1 MKNIRLVRTSQARL
15 ERFAVLR
22 SPKIAQESE
31 VPPNDPT
38 IVIDAAV
45 EYQTIEGFGG
55 AFTESAAVTWMK
67 LSPEKRDEVIHAY
80 FSTENGNCYNLCRTH
95 MNSCDFSIDNYACC
109 DTPGDVDL
117 KNFTIDRERRAIV
130 PMIRAA
136 RQCAGTNE
144 MRLFISPWSPPAWM
158 KDTQNM
164 NRGGKLLP
172 EYRDVW
178 ANYYC
183 KFIHEL
189 ENENIPVWGLTV
201 QNEPMATP
209 SWDSCQY
216 SAEEERDF
224 VRDHLGPALHRNGL
238 ADLKLM
244 VWDHNRYRLYDRVR
258 TIYKDPEAAKYIW
271 GAAFHW
277 YCDEQFDNVLRTH
290 EAFPE
295 KNLLFSEG
303 CHEGGAYLGEWVM
316 GERYAHNMINDLN
329 RYTVGWVDWNLAL
342 DDHGGPNHVGNF
354 CSAPIM
360 IDPENDRYMLQSS
373 YYYIGHFSRYIAR
386 GAKRILSVSTR
397 DAIEVAAFVNPD
409 GGRVAVLLNRGS
421 EDFHCQLKEDDR
433 AAAVDL
439 PAHSIVT
446 VMVD

>member
-15 ERFAVLR
+15 ERFAGLR
-22 SPKIAQESE
+22 PPKIEKESE

-38 IVIDAAV
+38 VVIDAAV
-45 EYQTIEGFGG
+45 EYQTVEGFGG

-67 LSPEKRDEVIHAY
+67 LSPEKRDEVIQAY
-80 FSTENGNCYNLCRTH
+80 FSTDNGNCYNLCRTH
-95 MNSCDFSIDNYACC
+95 MNSCDFSLGNYACC
-109 DTPGDVDL
+109 DTPGDVEL
-117 KNFTIDRERRAIV
+117 KTFSIDRERQAIV

-136 RQCAGTNE
+136 RQCAGNNE

-158 KDTQNM
+158 KDTKDM

-172 EYRDVW
+172 EYRETW
-178 ANYYC
+178 AEYYC
-183 KFIHEL
+183 RFIQEL
-189 ENENIPVWGLTV
+189 EKEDIPVWGLTV
-201 QNEPMATP
+201 QNEPMAMP

-224 VRDHLGPALHRNGL
+224 VRDHLGPALRRNGM
-238 ADLKLM
+238 AELKLM

-290 EAFPE
+290 EAFPD
-295 KNLLFSEG
+295 KKLLFSEG

-329 RYTVGWVDWNLAL
+329 RHTVGWVDWNLML
-342 DDHGGPNHVGNF
+342 DDQGGPNHVGNF

-360 IDPENDRYMLQSS
+360 IDPANDRYMLQSS

-386 GAKRILSVSTR
+386 GAKRILCVTTR
-397 DAIEVAAFVNPD
+397 DAIEAAAFVNPD
-409 GGRVAVLLNRGS
+409 GGRVAVLLNRGN
-421 EDFHCQLKEDDR
+421 EKFNCQFKEGDM
-433 AAAVDL
+433 AAAVEL

-446 VMVD
+446 VLAD